1 MSPGHDIDYGTL
13 INRAIKDFKPVKRL
27 WPVRA
32 RLACWILLESAT
44 LILAGAFLGYP
55 ALASAIDKTGL
66 MLSSALAM
74 LASIAAAF
82 LALRGAVPGREVT
95 SRELALLVAV
105 IIGTLVIGSDPL
117 ANVSGFSQSRM
128 LAVQLFGFAALP
140 WLVLFWAVR
149 RGVPLQPEKTG
160 ALVGLAVFS
169 FALAIL
175 RLIGYQGLSAL
186 IWLGLCGILLTAV
199 SAGAGRLWLDWTGRW
214 QRSENA
220 DDVRTLTSW
229 FETTTIFPLAIA
241 ASCIVLLVVLHD
253 VRNASA
259 PIPDFDLTIEAY
271 EQSLVRG
278 FRSNVPSASLDTML
292 TAYVEHGMPAYMW
305 DFGPDG
311 FKLAGGRW
319 QLLPDGTP
327 VTYTWFRGA
336 KSGLICMMK
345 QTDAFN
351 PPPGA
356 HEQHHD
362 LLFYRYRGFSLCL
375 INIGGYGSF
384 ISVIAAPMPM
394 RQFVMLVLQAV
405 H

>member
-1 MSPGHDIDYGTL
+1 MPPGHDIDYGIL
-13 INRAIKDFKPVKRL
+13 INRTIKDFKPVKRL

-32 RLACWILLESAT
+32 RLACWILLELAI
-44 LILAGAFLGYP
+44 LLLAGAFLGYP

-66 MLSSALAM
+66 MLSEAFPM
-74 LASIAAAF
+74 LVSIAAAF

-95 SRELALLVAV
+95 PRELALLVAV
-105 IIGTLVIGSDPL
+105 IIGALVIGSDPL
-117 ANVSGFSQSRM
+117 AGASGFSQSGL
-128 LAVQLFGFAALP
+128 LAVQLFEFAALP

-160 ALVGLAVFS
+160 ALVGLAAFS

-175 RLIGYQGLSAL
+175 GLIEYQDRSAL
-186 IWLGLCGILLTAV
+186 IWLALYGILLTAF
-199 SAGAGRLWLDWTGRW
+199 SAGAGRLWLDWIGRW

-220 DDVRTLTSW
+220 GDVWILTSW
-229 FETTTIFPLAIA
+229 FEARTIFPLVIA
-241 ASCIVLLVVLHD
+241 ASIIALFVVLHD

-259 PIPDFDLTIEAY
+259 PVPDFDLTIEAY
-271 EQSLVRG
+271 EQSLTRG
-278 FRSNVPSASLDTML
+278 FHSNVPSASLDTML

-319 QLLPDGTP
+319 QPLPDSTP

-336 KSGLICMMK
+336 KGALICMMK

-356 HEQHHD
+356 HEEHHD

-394 RQFVMLVLQAV
+394 RQFVMLVVRAV

>member
-1 MSPGHDIDYGTL
+1 MSLGHDIDYGSL
-13 INRAIKDFKPVKRL
+13 INRTIKDFKPVKRL

-32 RLACWILLESAT
+32 RLACWILLDSAI
-44 LILAGAFLGYP
+44 LLLAGAFLGYP
-55 ALASAIDKTGL
+55 VLASAIDKTGL
-66 MLSSALAM
+66 MLSSAFPM

-95 SRELALLVAV
+95 SRELALLVVV
-105 IIGTLVIGSDPL
+105 IIGVLVIGSDPL
-117 ANVSGFSQSRM
+117 AGASGFGQSRM

-140 WLVLFWAVR
+140 WSVLFWAVR

-160 ALVGLAVFS
+160 AIVGLAAFA
-169 FALAIL
+169 FALVIL
-175 RLIGYQGLSAL
+175 RLIEYQDRPAL
-186 IWLGLCGILLTAV
+186 MSLGLCGILLTAF
-199 SAGAGRLWLDWTGRW
+199 SAGAGRLWLDWIKRW
-214 QRSENA
+214 QPSESA
-220 DDVRTLTSW
+220 GDVRILASW
-229 FETTTIFPLAIA
+229 FEARTLFPLATA
-241 ASCIVLLVVLHD
+241 ASIMALFVALHD

-259 PIPDFDLTIEAY
+259 PVSDFDLTIEAY
-271 EQSLVRG
+271 EQSLARG

-305 DFGPDG
+305 DFGPEG
-311 FKLAGGRW
+311 FKLGGGRW
-319 QLLPDGTP
+319 QPLPDGTP
-327 VTYTWFRGA
+327 VTYTWFRSAKGA
-336 KSGLICMMK
+336 LICMMK
-345 QTDAFN
+345 QTDVFN

-384 ISVIAAPMPM
+384 ISVIAAPVSM
-394 RQFVMLVLQAV
+394 RQFVMLVLRAV

>member
-1 MSPGHDIDYGTL
+1 MSPGHDIDYGVL

-27 WPVRA
+27 WPVRT
-32 RLACWILLESAT
+32 RLACWILLESAILL
-44 LILAGAFLGYP
+44 LIGAFLGYP

-66 MLSSALAM
+66 MLSSAFPM

-95 SRELALLVAV
+95 SRQLALLVAV
-105 IIGTLVIGSDPL
+105 IIGALVIGSDPL
-117 ANVSGFSQSRM
+117 AGASGFSQSGM

-140 WLVLFWAVR
+140 WLVLFWAIR

-160 ALVGLAVFS
+160 AVIGLAAFS

-175 RLIGYQGLSAL
+175 SLVKYQDRPAL
-186 IWLGLCGILLTAV
+186 MSLGLCGIVLTAF
-199 SAGAGRLWLDWTGRW
+199 SAGAGRLWLDWIERW
-214 QRSENA
+214 QRTESA
-220 DDVRTLTSW
+220 GDVRILTSW
-229 FETTTIFPLAIA
+229 FEARTIFPLAIA
-241 ASCIVLLVVLHD
+241 ASIIALFVVVHD

-271 EQSLVRG
+271 EQSLARG
-278 FRSNVPSASLDTML
+278 FRSNVPSASLDRML

-319 QLLPDGTP
+319 QPLPDGTP
-327 VTYTWFRGA
+327 ATYTWFRSTKG
-336 KSGLICMMK
+336 GLICMMK

-351 PPPGA
+351 PPSMA
-356 HEQHHD
+356 HEEHHD
-362 LLFYRYRGFSLCL
+362 LLFYQYRGFSLCL

-394 RQFVMLVLQAV
+394 SQFVALVLRAV